1 MTVPVSK
8 QHVLQQNNMDV
19 LKGILY
25 LAIVCPFQYTKRS
38 YIYNP
43 GLERHIFITPIM
55 LGANTPGNTGTK
67 PISLLSNV
75 SEAFAKYDDR

>member
-1 MTVPVSK
+1 MYI
-8 QHVLQQNNMDV
+8 LR
-19 LKGILY
+19 GILY
-25 LAIVCPFQYTKRS
+25 LPIACPFQYTKGS

-43 GLERHIFITPIM
+43 GMERHIFITPIM
-55 LGANTPGNTGTK
+55 LGANTPGHTGTK